1 MKKILWFLLAAAIAA
16 GVYFYG
22 AAPETAPSAPKG
34 GGVQTVVTTPVAKKD
49 FPILIETTG
58 TTVAANVVDVR
69 PQVTNVV
76 RTVHVRD
83 GQAVRKGDLLFTLD
97 THVNQ
102 ASLEKALAA
111 EEDAK
116 RQLARAQELVKQNFV
131 SQSAVDTAL
140 TNAKSATAA
149 VRAAQAQLAY
159 DTIRSPIDGRIGI
172 INVFTGSLVTPGNT
186 VSTTT
191 TATAT
196 TAQGAMATITQI
208 DPIHVQFTIPE
219 SRLAELLAAQRDGHA
234 ATISFELAK
243 RKHKGTVFVIDNQVD
258 AAVGSVKAKARV
270 DNREQLLLPGQFV
283 RLVLS
288 AGVIS
293 DALVVP
299 TAAIFMTPRGEQ
311 LYVVGEDET
320 VSLKPIKVVTQF
332 EGTSVITGVNAGDR
346 VVVEGKQSLRP
357 GGKVREAAAKPP
369 AGGASGAASAASGA
383 SAPASQG
390 NAKP

>member
-191 TATAT
+191 TSTAT
-196 TAQGAMATITQI
+196 TQI